1 MVRHDLTKL
10 HMLYFDRHQGL
21 PFLEFLEQ
29 QKSYSAND
37 LRKAKLELVSKTK
50 MLDLAIAEH
59 KSLHNTEEAPAEL
72 EAARTSVYKELEE
85 KQAACGPFVEYLD
98 KLVEKDDGSEDDAEK
113 MLQVRN
119 LGIDVTDAHV
129 EALYPYAKFNYDCG
143 RYQLAALALKF
154 YRQLIKDDEKKF
166 SALWGKLAA
175 EMLFANFPAAQA
187 DLRELRDEISRREV
201 RKTTSHLDLLQQRT
215 WLIHWSLAIFCKCDP
230 VDGPGLLIEYLFNEF
245 YVIQTNCPHILR
257 YLVAMVI
264 INKSRK
270 APLKDTIKLLSTEEK
285 YSDPVTKFL
294 LCICR
299 DYDFELTQSLLTEC
313 VEVVA
318 NDYFL
323 SDYLEQFL
331 EGARLLVF
339 EYYCRIHKCIE
350 IETLGNVLYGEEKR
364 ADEDTEN
371 RIVDL
376 IRTVGLNAHVDSEQ
390 RQINMVHKHQAKQNV
405 YNQVIE
411 RLRGKNIDHRTRAL
425 IQQIDKK
432 SD

>member
-1 MVRHDLTKL
+1 
-10 HMLYFDRHQGL
+10 
-21 PFLEFLEQ
+21 
-29 QKSYSAND
+29 
-37 LRKAKLELVSKTK
+37 
-50 MLDLAIAEH
+50 
-59 KSLHNTEEAPAEL
+59 
-72 EAARTSVYKELEE
+72 
-85 KQAACGPFVEYLD
+85 
-98 KLVEKDDGSEDDAEK
+98 
-113 MLQVRN
+113 
-119 LGIDVTDAHV
+119 
-129 EALYPYAKFNYDCG
+129 
-143 RYQLAALALKF
+143 
-154 YRQLIKDDEKKF
+154 
-166 SALWGKLAA
+166 
-175 EMLFANFPAAQA
+175 MLFQNFTAAQS

-215 WLIHWSLAIFCKCDP
+215 WLIHWSLAIFCKFDP
-230 VDGPGLLIEYLFNEF
+230 VEGPGLLIEYLFNEF

-270 APLKDTIKLLSTEEK
+270 GPLKDTIKLLSTEEK

-299 DYDFELTQSLLTEC
+299 DYDFELTQPLLKEC
-313 VEVVA
+313 IQVVK

-323 SDYLEQFL
+323 SEYLDSFL

-350 IETLGNVLYGEEKR
+350 IEALGNVLYGEEKR
-364 ADEDTEN
+364 TDEDTEN

-390 RQINMVHKHQAKQNV
+390 RRINMVHKHQAKQNV

-411 RLRGKNIDHRTRAL
+411 RLRGKNIDHRTRTL

>member
-1 MVRHDLTKL
+1 
-10 HMLYFDRHQGL
+10 
-21 PFLEFLEQ
+21 
-29 QKSYSAND
+29 
-37 LRKAKLELVSKTK
+37 
-50 MLDLAIAEH
+50 
-59 KSLHNTEEAPAEL
+59 
-72 EAARTSVYKELEE
+72 
-85 KQAACGPFVEYLD
+85 
-98 KLVEKDDGSEDDAEK
+98 VEKEDGSEDDAEK

-119 LGIDVTDAHV
+119 LGIDVSDAHV

-175 EMLFANFPAAQA
+175 EMLFPNFTAAQS

-215 WLIHWSLAIFCKCDP
+215 WLIHWSLAIYCKCDP

-270 APLKDTIKLLSTEEK
+270 GPLKDTIKLLSTEEK
-285 YSDPVTKFL
+285 YSDPITKFL

-299 DYDFELTQSLLTEC
+299 DYDFELTQTLLIEC
-313 VEVVA
+313 IQVVK

-323 SDYLEQFL
+323 SDYLDSFL

-350 IETLGNVLYGEEKR
+350 IEALGNVLYGEEKR
-364 ADEDTEN
+364 SDEDTEN

-390 RQINMVHKHQAKQNV
+390 RRINMVHKHQSKQNA

-411 RLRGKNIDHRTRAL
+411 RLRGKNIDHRTRTL

>member
-1 MVRHDLTKL
+1 
-10 HMLYFDRHQGL
+10 
-21 PFLEFLEQ
+21 
-29 QKSYSAND
+29 
-37 LRKAKLELVSKTK
+37 
-50 MLDLAIAEH
+50 
-59 KSLHNTEEAPAEL
+59 
-72 EAARTSVYKELEE
+72 
-85 KQAACGPFVEYLD
+85 
-98 KLVEKDDGSEDDAEK
+98 VEKEDGAEEDGEK
-113 MLQVRN
+113 VLQVKN
-119 LGIDVTDAHV
+119 LGIDATESHI

-143 RYQLAALALKF
+143 RYGLAALALKV
-154 YRQLIKDDEKKF
+154 YRQLNNKDDEKRF

-175 EMLFANFPAAQA
+175 EMLFMNYQAAHT
-187 DLRELRDEISRREV
+187 DLRELRDDISRRETQ
-201 RKTTSHLDLLQQRT
+201 KKGSHLDLLQQRT
-215 WLIHWSLAIFCKCDP
+215 WLIHWSLVIFCKSDLA
-230 VDGPGLLIEYLFNEF
+230 DGPGLLIDYLFNEF

-299 DYDFELTQSLLTEC
+299 DYDFDLTQSLLTEC
-313 VEVVA
+313 IEVVA

-323 SDYLEQFL
+323 SDYLEPFL

-350 IETLGNVLYGEEKR
+350 IEALGNVLYGEEKR
-364 ADEDTEN
+364 TDEDTEN

-376 IRTVGLNAHVDSEQ
+376 IRNVGLNAHVDSEQ
-390 RQINMVHKHQAKQNV
+390 RRIHMVHKHQSKQNV

-411 RLRGKNIDHRTRAL
+411 RLRGKSIDNRTRAL

>member
-1 MVRHDLTKL
+1 
-10 HMLYFDRHQGL
+10 MLFQNFQVAH
-21 PFLEFLEQ
+21 
-29 QKSYSAND
+29 SD
-37 LRKAKLELVSKTK
+37 LR
-50 MLDLAIAEH
+50 
-59 KSLHNTEEAPAEL
+59 
-72 EAARTSVYKELEE
+72 
-85 KQAACGPFVEYLD
+85 
-98 KLVEKDDGSEDDAEK
+98 
-113 MLQVRN
+113 
-119 LGIDVTDAHV
+119 
-129 EALYPYAKFNYDCG
+129 
-143 RYQLAALALKF
+143 
-154 YRQLIKDDEKKF
+154 
-166 SALWGKLAA
+166 
-175 EMLFANFPAAQA
+175 
-187 DLRELRDEISRREV
+187 DLREEISRREGQ
-201 RKTTSHLDLLQQRT
+201 KKTSHLDLLQQRT
-215 WLIHWSLAIFCKCDP
+215 WLIHWSLAIFCKGELS
-230 VDGPGLLIEYLFNEF
+230 DGPGLLIEYLFNEF

-270 APLKDTIKLLSTEEK
+270 GPLKDTIKLLSTEEK

-313 VEVVA
+313 MEVVA

-323 SDYLEQFL
+323 SDYLEAFV

-350 IETLGNVLYGEEKR
+350 IEALGNVLYGEEKR
-364 ADEDTEN
+364 TDEETEN

-376 IRTVGLNAHVDSEQ
+376 IRNVGLNAHVDSEQ
-390 RQINMVHKHQAKQNV
+390 RRINMVHKHQSKQNV

-411 RLRGKNIDHRTRAL
+411 RLRGKSIDHRTRAL